1 MLFDTNFLIAYGKG
15 SKDVPKA
22 RARAYFA
29 ALPHES
35 PFYISRVTW
44 MEFIAGFEN
53 MADAEFQLAPFT
65 IIEVD
70 TDLWRQGALVI
81 RDLGLRGKTIGAADS
96 LIAATALS
104 YGFPLVSNNTKHFRE
119 VRGLDLRN
127 Y

>member
-29 ALPHES
+29 ALPHDA

-44 MEFIAGFEN
+44 MDFIAGFEN
-53 MADAEFQLAPFT
+53 VADAEFQLAPFT
-65 IIEVD
+65 IIEID
-70 TDLWRQGALVI
+70 PELWRHGARVI
-81 RDLGLRGKTIGAADS
+81 RELGLRGKKIGSADS

-104 YGFPLVSNNTKHFRE
+104 YGFTLVSNNTKHFKE
-119 VRGLDLRN
+119 VRGLDLRG